1 MAPLIRAVLGSLIG
15 EEDANK
21 IDIVS
26 NDVNI
31 HPDGKWEIQYR
42 HPTRCAP
49 GATGPT
55 QCTEY

>member
-1 MAPLIRAVLGSLIG
+1 MAPLIRALLGSLIG

-42 HPTRCAP
+42 HPSRCAHRS
-49 GATGPT
+49 T
-55 QCTEY
+55 QLTKYANR